1 MNSEVV
7 VPGNGIETNANAK
20 EKRKAVTKNGKVV
33 KVIFFVLLALLS
45 LEVLFYKVIMPGLGA
60 SRISF
65 DGSLSHTDEELM
77 QMLAPLANTSWFMFD
92 ARKAEQL
99 IAESPAIAYANA
111 KKYFPNNVFISITER
126 EPVAMTFLNYGGR
139 SVPVEIDKNG
149 ILFEQRYASSEPVPI
164 VSGIPLE
171 NMSSGMRIPSKY
183 KALIEQISQIRMLP
197 QQYFAAV
204 SEICVMPKENGSYE
218 LMLIPAF
225 SRTKVLTDRTL
236 TEDALQY
243 MMVVL
248 DVVNSI
254 EPDVSEVD
262 LRYGAVSYRK
272 RR

>member
-1 MNSEVV
+1 MNSEAVISS
-7 VPGNGIETNANAK
+7 IETGTDSK
-20 EKRKAVTKNGKVV
+20 PKSGTKHSRLV
-33 KVIFFVLLALLS
+33 KVIFFVLVVLLS
-45 LEVLFYKVIMPGLGA
+45 LEVLFYKVIMPGLGV
-60 SRISF
+60 SRFSF
-65 DGSLSHTDEELM
+65 DGGSHTDEELM
-77 QMLAPLANTSWFMFD
+77 QMISSIANTSWFMFD
-92 ARKAEQL
+92 AKKAERL
-99 IAESPAIAYANA
+99 ISESPSIAYATA
-111 KKYFPNNVFISITER
+111 KKYFPNNVYISITER

-149 ILFEQRYASSEPVPI
+149 VLFEQRYASSEPVPI

-183 KALIEQISQIRMLP
+183 KALIEQISQIRALP

-254 EPDVSEVD
+254 EPDVSEID